1 MSNLTTERLYNL
13 LPAIYRQRDV
23 EIGEPLRALLAV
35 MEQELVAIE
44 EDLGGLYDNWFIETC
59 QEWVVPYIGDLVGVR
74 GLTGETSHLF
84 SQRAHV
90 ANAIAY
96 RRRKG
101 VPAVL
106 ERVAEEMTG
115 WKARAVEYFEL
126 LYSTQHLDN
135 VRLGKGGTLSLRD
148 EFVLAQLNTA
158 LDTAASLLDVRRIAT
173 QQGKHNIRNVGLFLW
188 RLQSYPITCSEP
200 GKVENQ
206 DNCYTFHPLG
216 VDTPLF
222 NQPQPKTALT
232 ERTEEIKVPALLSR
246 QVIREDLKR
255 YRDMQKSIYF
265 GSQPVFKIIV
275 GDDQIQAKDI
285 WISDLTDWE
294 VSQPSGG
301 SFQVVVDPEL
311 GRFAFYGA
319 PSGEVRVSYSYG
331 FSANIGGGPY
341 DRRETLAVPSQK
353 SWVASVSKS
362 QSVNPENREFSNLET
377 ALTAWAAQWQDG
389 IIQITDNSTYDLS
402 NLSID
407 LSGKRPGLGHRFGHL
422 FKQPAPSP
430 ADPSPNSRGGTR
442 NSPSPT
448 VGRGG
453 WGVRAGRN
461 DDQGQRQLV
470 IEAADGVRPCVTGGL
485 RVLGNGEE
493 SRLTLNGLLIEGG
506 IEING
511 SLDLIVN
518 HSTLM
523 PQGIK
528 NVTGDTL
535 SLLVTVTNSIIG
547 SLTLPDGMA
556 GLVVR
561 DSIVEL
567 TPAAQSALNSFS
579 QRRVALVSTS
589 LSDFPTLTAVSP
601 TVHVTIGAEGPYPAR
616 LAAVPKTLA
625 QARDLLQAAIR
636 QAHDSPAFTNTHVV
650 TDRNRLIVLPGEA
663 SPIKIEPYAADRT
676 AIELEV
682 DPLTAE
688 LRPVTMSE
696 QLSRWLT
703 LSEASPKLKVT
714 LDRTAANDIELTPK
728 PRTLTQA
735 RDALRK
741 AIHGISDE
749 PCFGETLVAIVENK
763 LVIIPGV
770 PALPLVFS
778 ATESD
783 QTTLAEL
790 GLVKQE
796 QKHISPADLS
806 QQVVYAPPTTLE
818 RVTVFGAMNVTQ
830 LTASEVIFTEP
841 VTVQQR
847 QVGYVRFSY
856 VPSGSETPQ
865 RYRCQPDFAVANAIE
880 EAKKENPDLNPKE
893 QYKIREK
900 IQLQVQPSFTSTQ
913 YGEPGYAQLSQQC
926 APEIASGA
934 ENESEMGAFQH
945 LLQPQRV
952 ANLKASLDE
961 YLPIGLEAGIFYVT

>member
-59 QEWVVPYIGDLVGVR
+59 QEWVVPYIGDLVGVS
-74 GLTGETSHLF
+74 GLSGETSHLF

-106 ERVAEEMTG
+106 ERVAEDMTG
-115 WKARAVEYFEL
+115 WKARAVEYFQL
-126 LYSTQHLDN
+126 LSSTQYLAS
-135 VRLGKGGTLSLRD
+135 VRQGKGGTLSLRD
-148 EFVLAQLNTA
+148 EFALSQLNTA
-158 LDTAASLLDVRRIAT
+158 FDTAASLVDVRRIAT
-173 QQGKHNIRNVGLFLW
+173 QQGKHNIQNVGLFLW

-200 GKVENQ
+200 HLVDGQVNG
-206 DNCYTFHPLG
+206 YTFHPVRISTSEDKL

-222 NQPQPKTALT
+222 NQPQPKSELT
-232 ERTEEIKVPALLSR
+232 ERTEEINVPALLTR
-246 QVIREDLKR
+246 QALYDDLEA
-255 YRDMQKSIYF
+255 YRQALVDGETATSLYF
-265 GSQPVFKIIV
+265 GSQPVFQIWDNDTPIPPEEIKIDDLSNWLV
-275 GDDQIQAKDI
+275 FKKKKTYFPSDGGDPVE
-285 WISDLTDWE
+285 LTFK
-294 VSQPSGG
+294 VS
-301 SFQVVVDPEL
+301 VDPEL
-311 GRFAFYGA
+311 GRIKFLEA
-319 PSGEVRVSYSYG
+319 PQGEVRVSYAYG
-331 FSANIGGGPY
+331 FSGNIGGGPY
-341 DRRETLAVPSQK
+341 DRRETLAVPSKK

-362 QSVNPENREFSNLET
+362 YSDNEENREFSNLET

-389 IIQITDNSTYDLS
+389 IIQITDNRTYDHS
-402 NLSID
+402 ALSID
-407 LSGKRPGLGHRFGHL
+407 LSGK
-422 FKQPAPSP
+422 
-430 ADPSPNSRGGTR
+430 
-442 NSPSPT
+442 
-448 VGRGG
+448 
-453 WGVRAGRN
+453 
-461 DDQGQRQLV
+461 RQLV
-470 IEAADGVRPCVTGGL
+470 IEAADGVRPCLTGGL
-485 RVLGNGEE
+485 TVLGDGEE

-506 IEING
+506 IDIEG

-567 TPAAQSALNSFS
+567 SNQVTPAAQSAVNSFS

-749 PCFGETLVAIVENK
+749 PSFGEALVAIVENK

-790 GLVKQE
+790 GLAKQE
-796 QKHISPADLS
+796 EKHISATDLS
-806 QQVVYAPPTTLE
+806 QEIVYGPPTTLE

-830 LTASEVIFTEP
+830 LTASEVIFTER

-856 VPSGSETPQ
+856 VPSDSETPQ
-865 RYRCQPDFAVANAIE
+865 RYRCQPDFAIANAPSD
-880 EAKKENPDLNPKE
+880 EADA
-893 QYKIREK
+893 IR
-900 IQLQVQPSFTSTQ
+900 LRLQPSFTSTQ

-961 YLPIGLEAGIFYVT
+961 YLPIGLEAGIFSVTWQHVSLSAACHPERRMPS